1 MRPERTVVL
10 VVERMY
16 PEDFPPRAFPFSSIR
31 AGQKEFLRDAIE
43 AVSDGKHLLAQ
54 APTGLGKTAVG
65 LAASLDVAL
74 REDKFVLF
82 LTSRQS
88 QHRIVVDTLRRIRS
102 KPLAVSAVDIV
113 SKQSM
118 CAQQNRPRSARA
130 FNEYCALMSRTR
142 SCRYFN
148 RQADAVVAEILKEP
162 MHVQEMQQLCSSRGV
177 CPHKAGLEAASSAD
191 VLVCD
196 YNYVFSSL
204 RDAILSRIGR
214 KMSELVLVID
224 EAHNLPDRIR
234 SQICGSI
241 SPRQLV
247 RGAKDA
253 RRSDPQAAELLHRL
267 SKVLDSFLA
276 KVRSERRVQERLLM
290 DLIDQAAAG
299 GPWSCVILADACR
312 RAGESEVRDGRGA
325 ALLDVASFLT
335 SWNEMGSRVVR
346 VASGGDEGRIGFRLL
361 DPSVLSREVFAQ
373 VHSSIMMSGTLHPG
387 EMYADLLGL
396 EKKRVVLRAYPTP
409 FPPEN
414 RLTIVTPRLTTLYR
428 ARTEEMMQSIAN
440 EVAGISEA
448 CPGNLAAFFPSY
460 GVLSKVADKLK
471 ATPIRKH
478 LMVERPEWDKAKR
491 DMVILRMREL
501 KARGGV
507 LLFGVLGG
515 SFSEGIDYNDNLLSC
530 VIIGGLP
537 ISPPTA
543 EVRALDDYY
552 AAKFGSEK
560 GFEYAYFYPAINKVM
575 QAAGRCIRSEND
587 RGVVVILDNRLLGT
601 NYASRLPPGLSVR
614 PTDDAAGEVR
624 TFFYGGSHRQRVDPE
639 TRGGGGVEQVDMAR
653 AGGRGEAPRAEG
665 LPEPAA

>member
-1 MRPERTVVL
+1 LKE
-10 VVERMY
+10 
-16 PEDFPPRAFPFSSIR
+16 FPPRSFPFASIR
-31 AGQKEFLRDAIE
+31 AGQKEFLEDAIE
-43 AVSDGKHLLAQ
+43 AVSAGKHLLAQ

-65 LAASLDVAL
+65 LGASLDVAL
-74 REDKFVLF
+74 REHKFVLF

-88 QHRIVVDTLRRIRS
+88 QHRIVVDTLKRIRS
-102 KPLAVSAVDIV
+102 RPLAISAVDIV

-118 CAQQNRPRSARA
+118 CAQTNRPRSARA
-130 FNEYCALMSRTR
+130 FNEYCELMSRTR
-142 SCRYFN
+142 SCRFFN
-148 RQADAVVAEILKEP
+148 RQNDTVVAEVLKDP
-162 MHVQEMQQLCSSRGV
+162 IHVQEMQQLCSSRGV
-177 CPHKAGLEAASSAD
+177 CPHKAALEAASSAD

-204 RDAILSRIGR
+204 RDAILSRVGR

-247 RGAKDA
+247 RGAKEA
-253 RRSDPQAAELLHRL
+253 RRSDQQAAELLFRL
-267 SKVLDSFLA
+267 SKVLDAFLA
-276 KVRSERRVQERLLM
+276 KLRSERRVQERLLM

-299 GPWSCVILADACR
+299 GPWNPEILAESCR
-312 RAGESEVRDGRGA
+312 KAGEKEVRDGGGG
-325 ALLDVASFLT
+325 ALLDTASFLT
-335 SWNEMGSRVVR
+335 SWSGMGSRVVR
-346 VASGGDEGRIGFRLL
+346 VASGGAEGRIGFRLL
-361 DPSVLSREVFAQ
+361 DPSVLSRDVFAQ

-396 EKKRVVLRAYPTP
+396 EKPRAILKAYPSP

-414 RLTIVTPRLTTLYR
+414 RLMIVTPRLTTLYR
-428 ARTEEMMQSIAN
+428 ARTEEMMQAIAN

-460 GVLSKVADKLK
+460 GVLAKVADKLK
-471 ATPIRKH
+471 ATPMRRQ

-491 DMVILRMREL
+491 DMAILRMREL

-552 AAKFGSEK
+552 ASKFGSEK
-560 GFEYAYFYPAINKVM
+560 GFDYAYFYPAINKVM
-575 QAAGRCIRSEND
+575 QAAGRCIRSEKD
-587 RGVVVILDNRLLGT
+587 RGVVAILDNRLLSK
-601 NYASRLPPGLSVR
+601 NYASRLPPGLSFR
-614 PTDDAAGEVR
+614 PTGDAASEVR
-624 TFFYGGSHRQRVDPE
+624 TFFYGGGHRQRVDSE
-639 TRGGGGVEQVDMAR
+639 ARSGGGAEQVDMAR
-653 AGGRGEAPRAEG
+653 AGGCVEAPRAEG
-665 LPEPAA
+665 VQEPAA